1 MWKAFAEQFKECG
14 RNGTLFVFALVT
26 LFPVLVGTAHLAEY
40 LGRFAGPLFSGFW
53 LVVLAA
59 SLASFIHHWRHPE
72 RLGKLPPLSQ
82 NELSRAR
89 AKLMR
94 CPAGSALVP
103 TTGSAAGPA
112 PATRGHGPPRS
123 W

>member
-1 MWKAFAEQFKECG
+1 MWKAFAEHFKECG

-26 LFPVLVGTAHLAEY
+26 VFPVLVGTAHLAEY
-40 LGRFAGPLFSGFW
+40 LGGLAAPLFGGFW
-53 LVVLAA
+53 VLVVAA
-59 SLASFIHHWRHPE
+59 GLTSFIHHWRHPD

-94 CPAGSALVP
+94 PGAAALVSSAGLAGSH
-103 TTGSAAGPA
+103 AARPGP
-112 PATRGHGPPRS
+112 RKGL
-123 W
+123 